1 MAGQN
6 QHFAQHAPEKIPY
19 AIDRYVKETSRLHD
33 VLDRPLA
40 GRVGDDYMPTW
51 RAIRG
56 SCRGSVSNR
65 ISTTFQTCGGGLRW
79 WGSIGDYT
87 RLCEGRTLLEPP
99 GGYPLGRMG
108 TPDDLGKAAVFL
120 ASDHSAYVTGIEL
133 FVDGGVAQI

>member
-65 ISTTFQTCGGGLRW
+65 ISTTFPNLRRWFEMVGGRSATIRAYAKGEPYSNRPAV
-79 WGSIGDYT
+79 T
-87 RLCEGRTLLEPP
+87 R
-99 GGYPLGRMG
+99 
-108 TPDDLGKAAVFL
+108 
-120 ASDHSAYVTGIEL
+120 
-133 FVDGGVAQI
+133 

>member
-19 AIDRYVKETSRLHD
+19 AIDRYVKETSRLYD

-40 GRVGDDYMPTW
+40 GRVGDDYMPIW

-79 WGSIGDYT
+79 WGLDRRLYAPMRKANPT
-87 RLCEGRTLLEPP
+87 RTARRLPAKPDP
-99 GGYPLGRMG
+99 GTRRS
-108 TPDDLGKAAVFL
+108 TQTSN
-120 ASDHSAYVTGIEL
+120 ASVRA
-133 FVDGGVAQI
+133 